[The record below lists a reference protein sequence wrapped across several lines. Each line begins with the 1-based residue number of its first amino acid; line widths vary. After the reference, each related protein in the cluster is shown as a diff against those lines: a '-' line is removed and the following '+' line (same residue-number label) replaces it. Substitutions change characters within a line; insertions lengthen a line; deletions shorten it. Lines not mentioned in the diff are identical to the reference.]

1 MRDLSLET
9 TADCRAVGLLL
20 NSSKVGKRP
29 KYSTFRA
36 KTVTCSTRE
45 RHSLKNLLL
54 DKLAPPLKL
63 RDKPVSGRGNA
74 VVDKADVCGVE
85 KSHAKDL
92 RRCHAKSVRL
102 FMIHLGRHV
111 AQVPKVIVS
120 RRRFGSGPPL
130 ANSVAADAK
139 SAQGEAIRPL
149 LLAEPPAGGL
159 LAFPRLFPSSLR
171 MPLPLGSDLLPQ
183 TCFSEVHL
191 MS

>member
-1 MRDLSLET
+1 M
-9 TADCRAVGLLL
+9 
-20 NSSKVGKRP
+20 
-29 KYSTFRA
+29 
-36 KTVTCSTRE
+36 
-45 RHSLKNLLL
+45 
-54 DKLAPPLKL
+54 
-63 RDKPVSGRGNA
+63 
-74 VVDKADVCGVE
+74 VDKADVCGVE

-102 FMIHLGRHV
+102 FMIHLGKHM

-120 RRRFGSGPPL
+120 LRRFGSGPPL
-130 ANSVAADAK
+130 ANSVAADAE